1 MTGLR
6 AMLPLSSCLNAGLKP
21 RAPKLKGYNIFPVA
35 VVCIAQPGKAV
46 KGGACATACGGE
58 ALDSL
63 SRLCLL

>member
-1 MTGLR
+1 MLR
-6 AMLPLSSCLNAGLKP
+6 AELARGTCLNAGLKP

-46 KGGACATACGGE
+46 KGGARATASGGE

-63 SRLCLL
+63 SRLCL